1 MQNAK
6 DTVILFVLLLLI
18 IILVAVIIS
27 HFLTHYNQN
36 VRFLKMEIRRAGDYD
51 EFCYWRKQLRCY
63 YLSLI
68 PFITDRNVEFLYRIF
83 FPHRSKHEKEKKNKD
98 SVFRLLAP
106 SIIGGCI
113 CAVMLC
119 GASWAWFTASTVTTT
134 QTIKT
139 PDRYIIS
146 QITVNG
152 TLKDADSDGSFKL
165 SENTRYEISLS
176 PKSDSTVGATG
187 YCAIAFDDK
196 TYYTDQIPADS
207 MYTFTVESDKEVTV
221 TITPKWGTFANRT
234 EDNTVR
240 NNATV
245 GGSAQNTSTYQTTK
259 PENTNQPQTSAEAGE
274 NTAAESEQQTNN
286 ASSESEKA
294 QTSSS
299 DTPSNESD
307 LPENSVTENQGQT
320 ESEE

>member
-18 IILVAVIIS
+18 IILIAVIIS

-83 FPHRSKHEKEKKNKD
+83 FPRRSKHEKEKKNKD

-176 PKSDSTVGATG
+176 PETDSTEGATG
-187 YCAIAFDDK
+187 YCAVAFNGGM
-196 TYYTDQIPADS
+196 TYYTEQISAGS
-207 MYTFTVESDKEVTV
+207 TYTFTVESDNKV
-221 TITPKWGTFANRT
+221 TITPKWGTCAVRK
-234 EDNTVR
+234 EENTVG
-240 NNATV
+240 NGTSV
-245 GGSAQNTSTYQTTK
+245 GTQTQNTT
-259 PENTNQPQTSAEAGE
+259 QPQTSAEAGE

-286 ASSESEKA
+286 ASSESEKT